1 MPASFHS
8 SISVLPAW
16 DWELDESPRAVT
28 TWVSARGKW
37 CPPST
42 PYLLKKRLTIGKKF
56 LKRLGKKP
64 LTPPPLWR
72 PLSRPF
78 STGSLI
84 KMKCNLLFKSW
95 NCTDLLPLVLLDRLA
110 LEYFLSKSKTLF
122 FKTFKWRWKLHLTSW
137 ISWFNSYFLYLIY
150 WMLGPPWILHRQIT
164 LSCFLLLLR
173 PADRRAI
180 RRCWFFS
187 RQIDCFR
194 VAL

>member
-42 PYLLKKRLTIGKKF
+42 PYLLKKR
-56 LKRLGKKP
+56 
-64 LTPPPLWR
+64 
-72 PLSRPF
+72 